1 MSMSMSKIFYKV
13 QRHLLKQNERAEF
26 EGHCQYRT
34 DSGLSC
40 AVGCLLTDE
49 MYDPKMEGNSITCET
64 VADRLTPI
72 VGVQIDK
79 VERKLAMLRHLQTVH
94 DDHPPLH
101 WPVRL
106 LEVKKEYAIA

>member
-26 EGHCQYRT
+26 GGHCQYRT

-49 MYDPKMEGNSITCET
+49 MYDPKMEGNSIACET
-64 VADRLTPI
+64 FADALPPI
-72 VGVQIDK
+72 VGTQWIK
-79 VERKLAMLRHLQTVH
+79 VGLKMDLLRRLQKIH
-94 DDHPPLH
+94 DGCDPDY
-101 WPVRL
+101 WPEML
-106 LEVKKEYAIA
+106 LEVKKECNIA